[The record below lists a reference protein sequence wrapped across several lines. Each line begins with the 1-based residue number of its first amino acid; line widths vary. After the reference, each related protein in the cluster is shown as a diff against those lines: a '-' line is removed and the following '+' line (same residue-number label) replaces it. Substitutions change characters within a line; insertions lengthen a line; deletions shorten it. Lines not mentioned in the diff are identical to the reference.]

1 MLPSERRSTMR
12 VNKERLKAAMEA
24 ADRAEASGAAPDGT
38 QDSVWEK
45 QDELLRNAG
54 SILDDIKRFDHNF
67 NIAAS
72 VATTIG
78 TIVNS
83 NELAG
88 LLDSTV
94 LATTKA
100 VECNPMIRGLAISI
114 ESAM

>member
-12 VNKERLKAAMEA
+12 VNKERLKVAMEA
-24 ADRAEASGAAPDGT
+24 ADRAEASGATPDGT

-54 SILDDIKRFDHNF
+54 SILDDMKRFDHNF

-83 NELAG
+83 NELVG
-88 LLDSTV
+88 LLDSPDLRDQIHEVAKT
-94 LATTKA
+94 LF
-100 VECNPMIRGLAISI
+100 PI
-114 ESAM
+114 

>member
-67 NIAAS
+67 NIATS
-72 VATTIG
+72 VATRF
-78 TIVNS
+78 
-83 NELAG
+83 
-88 LLDSTV
+88 
-94 LATTKA
+94 ATWA
-100 VECNPMIRGLAISI
+100 LM
-114 ESAM
+114 